1 MWHEGDIV
9 YSPDV
14 ESFVCFPE
22 RFKFYDHY
30 GRPHT
35 ERIKAL
41 LGDDMKVCFH

>member
-1 MWHEGDIV
+1 MWHQGDIV
-9 YSPDV
+9 CSPDV